1 MGIELKVTCKQGLTG
16 IGPGEPIR
24 LSEQGELQPPA
35 AWSALR
41 IESPG
46 RGTAEIEGRKVRFE
60 SQLLSGVS
68 GRLELRGKILP
79 LVQPGRE
86 AGEVAGVFGGSQEA
100 MCFNDGGS
108 GDQVVGT
115 WIAEGGG

>member
-16 IGPGEPIR
+16 IGPGELIR

-46 RGTAEIEGRKVRFE
+46 RGTAEIEGQRVRFE
-60 SQLLSGVS
+60 SQLVSGAT
-68 GRLELRGKILP
+68 GRLELRGKIMP
-79 LVQPGRE
+79 LIQRGLE
-86 AGEVAGVFGGSQEA
+86 EGETAAVFGGSQEA
-100 MCFNDGGS
+100 LCFNDGGS

>member
-1 MGIELKVTCKQGLTG
+1 MGIELKVTCHQGLTG
-16 IGPGEPIR
+16 LAPGDVIR
-24 LSEQGELQPPA
+24 ISEQGELQPPA
-35 AWSALR
+35 GWSALR

-46 RGTAEIEGRKVRFE
+46 RGTAEIEGHKVRFE
-60 SQLLSGVS
+60 SYLLSGAS

-79 LVQPGRE
+79 LLQRGIE
-86 AGEVAGVFGGSQEA
+86 SGEPAAAFTTSEA
-100 MCFNDGGS
+100 MCFNDNGS